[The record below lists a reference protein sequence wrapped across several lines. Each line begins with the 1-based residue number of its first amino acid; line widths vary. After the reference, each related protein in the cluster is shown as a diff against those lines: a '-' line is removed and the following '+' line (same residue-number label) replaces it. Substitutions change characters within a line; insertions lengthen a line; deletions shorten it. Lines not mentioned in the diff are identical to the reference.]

1 MPLVEIPDDD
11 FDEESLPDT
20 AEVQDEDDLLTQ
32 DEVDSIVQKRLNR
45 QERQL
50 KSDLKEDEAFWQEM
64 AQARGVELREDGKP
78 KGSLSDEEVQELRQ
92 KASRVD
98 DLQQTVE
105 EYESEIQGTRETKLE
120 NQLRQAAQG
129 VREDMD
135 DVFLTYARQRMTYTD
150 EYGWVET
157 DGEGNV
163 VYEGGEPKGP
173 EDVVSEMEE
182 SKPGFFRE
190 SSMEGGPESTPTNDA
205 TGGNTWTADE
215 WQEAASRTH
224 EMDEEEFK
232 DWQSAKSEGRV
243 EGLDTE

>member
-1 MPLVEIPDDD
+1 MPLVDIPDDD

-20 AEVQDEDDLLTQ
+20 AEVRDEDDLLTQ

-64 AQARGVELREDGKP
+64 ARARGVELRDDGKP
-78 KGSLSDEEVQELRQ
+78 KGSLSDEEIQELRQ

-98 DLQQTVE
+98 DLQQTVK
-105 EYESEIQGTRETKLE
+105 EYESEIEGTRETKLE
-120 NQLRQAAQG
+120 NELRSKAQG
-129 VREDMD
+129 IREDMD
-135 DVFLTYARQRMTYTD
+135 DVFLNYAKSRMTYTE

-157 DGEGNV
+157 DVEGNI

-173 EDVVSEMEE
+173 EEVVSEMEE

-190 SSMEGGPESTPTNDA
+190 SSMSDGPESTPSDE
-205 TGGNTWTADE
+205 TGSAETMARGEFESLSPSEQKSFVDE
-215 WQEAASRTH
+215 GGQVV
-224 EMDEEEFK
+224 DE
-232 DWQSAKSEGRV
+232 
-243 EGLDTE
+243 